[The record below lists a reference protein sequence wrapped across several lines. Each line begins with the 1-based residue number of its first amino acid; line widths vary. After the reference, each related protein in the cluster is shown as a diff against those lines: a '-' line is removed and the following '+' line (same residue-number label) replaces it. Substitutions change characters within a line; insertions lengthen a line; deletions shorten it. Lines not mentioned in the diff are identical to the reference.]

1 MEIKNLQEN
10 SDGSMEF
17 DFKVDSKENEFLLS
31 FAIKALIREGVIKT
45 GQEEFDLQDMQNFD
59 TGGDL
64 H

>member
-17 DFKVDSKENEFLLS
+17 DFKVDSKESEFLLS

-45 GQEEFDLQDMQNFD
+45 GQEEFDLADMKNFD